1 MKRTSRRTFGKQ
13 LAGALVAVPL
23 ASHLVEAHTNDQQK
37 RSGRRAQQKRSD
49 DRVRSQFRSEH
60 DTPPPGLLM
69 GGSLVFEVF
78 SEKTDWDADGPEVN
92 GKLKWSVKPKPY
104 DNGTS
109 PTNIFIAHVKLVDGA
124 GEMVF
129 PTLNNEQKEPI
140 EITTTLVKNGQAF
153 GDCKLVASGDHFEI
167 ELPSS
172 KRLKKKIFDNPANS
186 RRQRVRY
193 MHHSGF
199 NPDQCEWV
207 GVKIVKGGVTY
218 YERPDLTQLPGY
230 DETMRL
236 MVWWE
241 NR

>member
-1 MKRTSRRTFGKQ
+1 MKKTSRRTFGKQ
-13 LAGALVAVPL
+13 LAGALAAVPL
-23 ASHLVEAHTNDQQK
+23 ASRLVEARSLDQQK
-37 RSGRRAQQKRSD
+37 KSSD
-49 DRVRSQFRSEH
+49 IEFRSEH
-60 DTPPPGLLM
+60 DTPPPGLFM

-78 SEKTDWDADGPEVN
+78 SDKNNWNADGAVIN
-92 GKLKWSVKPKPY
+92 GRRKWSVKPKPY

-140 EITTTLVKNGQAF
+140 DIFTLKKDGQAF
-153 GDCKLVASGDHFEI
+153 GDCHLIASGDHFEI
-167 ELPSS
+167 DLPTT
-172 KRLKKKIFDNPANS
+172 KRLKKKANDPPANS

-193 MHHSGF
+193 MHESGL
-199 NPDQCEWV
+199 NADRCEWV
-207 GVKIVKGGVTY
+207 GVKIVKGGVTL
-218 YERPDLTQLPGY
+218 YENSDLTQLPGY
-230 DETMRL
+230 DQTMRL

>member
-13 LAGALVAVPL
+13 LAGALAAVPL
-23 ASHLVEAHTNDQQK
+23 ASRLVEAQRK
-37 RSGRRAQQKRSD
+37 RSGGQAQQRKPD
-49 DRVRSQFRSEH
+49 DKVRSQFKSEH
-60 DTPPPGLLM
+60 NTPPPGLFM

-78 SEKTDWDADGPEVN
+78 SEKDDWDFDGAPAN
-92 GKLKWSVKPKPY
+92 GRRKWYVKPRPY
-104 DNGTS
+104 DNGGPS
-109 PTNIFIAHVKLVDGA
+109 PTNIFIAHLKLVDGA

-129 PTLNNEQKEPI
+129 PTVNNPQKEPI
-140 EITTTLVKNGQAF
+140 DITITLNKGGQVF
-153 GDCKLVASGDHFEI
+153 GDCHLIASGDHFEI
-167 ELPSS
+167 DVPST
-172 KRLKKKIFDNPANS
+172 KRLKKKSFDPPANS

-193 MHHSGF
+193 MHQSGF

-207 GVKIVKGGVTY
+207 GVKIVKGGVTQY
-218 YERPDLTQLPGY
+218 DIPDLTTWPGY

>member
-1 MKRTSRRTFGKQ
+1 MKKTSRRTFGKQ
-13 LAGALVAVPL
+13 LVGALAAVPL
-23 ASHLVEAHTNDQQK
+23 GSRLVEAQQK
-37 RSGRRAQQKRSD
+37 KSGGHAQQKSSSSI
-49 DRVRSQFRSEH
+49 VRSNFKSEH
-60 DTPPPGLLM
+60 NTPPPGLFM

-78 SEKTDWDADGPEVN
+78 SDKNDWDTDGATVN
-92 GKLKWSVKPKPY
+92 GRRKWSVKPKPY

-124 GEMVF
+124 GEMVC
-129 PTLNNEQKEPI
+129 PTLNNRQKEQV
-140 EITTTLVKNGQAF
+140 EIFTTLEKGGQPF
-153 GDCKLVASGDHFEI
+153 GDCHLIAQGDRFEI
-167 ELPSS
+167 DLLTT
-172 KRLKKKIFDNPANS
+172 KRLRKKNNDNPANS

-193 MHHSGF
+193 MHQSGG

-207 GVKIVKGGVTY
+207 GVKILLGGVIY
-218 YERPDLTQLPGY
+218 YENQDLRLWPGY